1 MYYIDNVIDLDKSL
15 LWDFFIVLSL
25 TQYQILMQ
33 HMRIYSAWLP
43 STFPNYGNVVEREKT
58 VVNRLRGQL
67 TMVNSHVLHGQG
79 LSQTAPLR
87 QSRTAIEI
95 VP

>member
-43 STFPNYGNVVEREKT
+43 SVTFPNYGNVVEREKT
-58 VVNRLRGQL
+58 VVNRLRRA
-67 TMVNSHVLHGQG
+67 TNHGKFSRAAWKG
-79 LSQTAPLR
+79 FEPDRAIAP
-87 QSRTAIEI
+87 I
-95 VP
+95 PHCN